1 MKKFIYPVLSIC
13 ILLLTLPALAQQ
25 PAGPVI
31 SGTVTEGAQ
40 PLIGVSVF
48 EKDNPS
54 NGVATDEKGRY
65 SLTLKGKMRIL
76 VFSYVG
82 YLKREIPAA
91 QASGTV
97 VLSPDVKGMEDV
109 VVIGYA
115 TPKKPTVTGAVS
127 SISGAQIRQ
136 SPSASL
142 QNALAGR
149 LPGLFTQQRGGQP
162 GKDGAVFSIRGNSSY
177 NTTDNNSANNPL
189 IIVDDIEFSYEQV
202 SQLDPNEIESIS
214 ILKDAST
221 TAVYGIRGANGVM
234 VITTRRGKSGRPML
248 TVRNETGALTPTR
261 PPRMNDGYTTLR
273 LLRESETTS
282 LRDPAVNY
290 PQFFANNN
298 LDYYKDNSDP
308 YMHPYVDWWDVLM
321 KDYSMQNR
329 TNFDISGGSNQIKYF
344 ISLGYLTQGGI
355 FQNFSKN
362 EGYNGN
368 HFYNRY
374 NFRSNIDIDPTKDL
388 HIRVDLSGR
397 FGTINEPN
405 DKAFTGGG
413 TTFQYLW
420 NGELSSFGYPVY
432 NQDGSF
438 GGVLNSG
445 GTKLNPVAVLQYSGY
460 KRSFENNFNVV
471 TSANQKLDFITKGL
485 SANLLVS
492 LASDYSFERSLTRA
506 NNEILTYY
514 YDQVDQSYK
523 PVVNNLYRMGRLS
536 AGGGYRGSARK
547 LNLQATLNYARSF
560 NKHNVSG
567 LVLFNQIT
575 NTSNTFSSPD
585 VVAGIP
591 NNFRGFT
598 GRISYNY
605 NTKYLVDFNAGY
617 NGSDRFAS
625 GKKYGLFPAIGL
637 GWNISEEKFFKENI
651 TFIDA
656 FKIRGSYGLVGSDKI
671 GAYKYLYEQIYNT
684 GKGYNFGENSTN
696 IGGIVEGDLGNNQ
709 VTWEKE
715 RKTDIGVD
723 IKMFNGK
730 IGIVAD
736 YFDNYRYDILSTRG
750 TVPLAIGV
758 GLPPMNIGRV
768 SNKGYEVEVEY
779 NNRSHKLQYFVKG
792 QVSFAKNKILYMD
805 EANARYPWMAQT
817 GKSIGQAF
825 GYKYIGMFEDIEDLY
840 KSPKLVT
847 SVPMQNL
854 FPGAL
859 KFADLNGDGIIDDN
873 DKQAMGVNLPRY
885 TAGFSFG
892 FSYKGF
898 DFSTLF
904 QGAFDYMINISRGSL
919 AYSRPERQSVPF
931 NLGRWTPWGTD
942 AVYPALNDKNASSQP
957 STFWYRKGDYVRWK
971 NVELGYSVPA
981 SLLKR
986 KLLKSIRIYANGYNM
1001 ALVYTG
1007 LPVAIDP
1014 ESAMSSS
1021 IGEYPQQRI
1030 YNVGVQVGL

>member
-1 MKKFIYPVLSIC
+1 MKKFIYPVLCIC
-13 ILLLTLPALAQQ
+13 LLMLAMPALAQNS
-25 PAGPVI
+25 V
-31 SGTVTEGAQ
+31 SGVVTEGAQ
-40 PLIGVSVF
+40 PLIGVSIF
-48 EKDNPS
+48 EKDLPS
-54 NGVATDEKGRY
+54 NGVATDEKGRFT
-65 SLTLKGKMRIL
+65 LNLKGKSHIL
-76 VFSYVG
+76 IFSYVG

-91 QASGTV
+91 QAKGTV

-177 NTTDNNSANNPL
+177 NTSDGNSANNPL

-202 SQLDPNEIESIS
+202 AQLDPNEIESIS

-234 VITTRRGKSGRPML
+234 VISTRRGKSGKPML

-261 PPRMNDGYTTLR
+261 PPKMNDGYTTLS
-273 LLRESETTS
+273 LLREYETLG
-282 LRDPAVNY
+282 LRDPAVKY
-290 PQFFANNN
+290 PQFFANDN
-298 LDYYKDNSDP
+298 LEYYKDNSDP
-308 YMHPYVDWWDVLM
+308 YLHPYVNWWDVLM
-321 KDYSMQNR
+321 KDYSLQNR
-329 TNFDISGGSNQIKYF
+329 TNFDISGGSDQIKYF

-355 FQNFSKN
+355 FKNFSKG
-362 EGYNGN
+362 EGYNSN

-397 FGTINEPN
+397 FGTTNEPN
-405 DKAFTGGG
+405 DKAFNGGG
-413 TTFQYLW
+413 TTFQYMW

-432 NQDGSF
+432 NENGTFGSSL
-438 GGVLNSG
+438 GAANST
-445 GTKLNPVAVLQYSGY
+445 GTKMNPVAVLKYSGY
-460 KRSFENNFNVV
+460 KRSYENNFNVV
-471 TSANQKLDFITKGL
+471 ASAVQKLDKVTKGL

-492 LASDYSFERSLTRA
+492 LASDYSFEKSLTRA

-514 YDQVDQSYK
+514 YDAVAEAYK
-523 PVVNNLYRMGRLS
+523 PTVNNLYRMGRLS

-547 LNLQATLNYARSF
+547 LNLQGSLNYARSF
-560 NKHNVSG
+560 GDHNITA
-567 LVLFNQIT
+567 LALFNQIT
-575 NTSNTFSSPD
+575 NTTNSWNGSD
-585 VVAGIP
+585 AVDAGIP

-598 GRISYNY
+598 GRIGYNY
-605 NTKYLVDFNAGY
+605 KLKYLLDVNAGY
-617 NGSDRFAS
+617 NGSDRFAG
-625 GKKYGLFPAIGL
+625 GKKYGLFPAIGV
-637 GWNISEEKFFKENI
+637 GWNISEEPFFKENI
-651 TFIDA
+651 PFIDA
-656 FKIRGSYGLVGSDKI
+656 FKIRGSYGLVGSDKV
-671 GAYKYLYEQIYNT
+671 GAYKYLYEQIYKD

-696 IGGIVEGDLGNNQ
+696 ASGIVEGDLGNDE

-723 IKMFNGK
+723 IKLLNGK

-750 TVPLAIGV
+750 TVPLPIGI
-758 GLPPMNIGRV
+758 GLPPMNLGRV
-768 SNKGYEVEVEY
+768 SNKGYEVEIEY
-779 NNRSHKLQYFVKG
+779 NNRSHKVQYFMRG

-805 EANARYPWMAQT
+805 EANAKYPWMAQT
-817 GKSIGQAF
+817 GKSIGQQF

-847 SVPMQNL
+847 SIPQQNL

-859 KFADLNGDGIIDDN
+859 KFADLNGDGIIDEN
-873 DKQAMGVNLPRY
+873 DKMGMGVNLPRY
-885 TAGFSFG
+885 ITGFSFG

-904 QGAFDYMINISRGSL
+904 QGSFDYVINIQRGSL
-919 AYSRPERQSVPF
+919 AYSRPERQSTPF
-931 NLGRWTPWGTD
+931 NLGRWTPWSTD
-942 AVYPALNDKNASSQP
+942 ASYPSIGDGQGSPQT
-957 STFWYRKGDYVRWK
+957 STYWFRRGDYVRWK
-971 NVELGYSVPA
+971 NVEFGYAVPA
-981 SLLKR
+981 SLLKH
-986 KLLKSIRIYANGYNM
+986 KLIKSIRIYGNGYNM
-1001 ALVYTG
+1001 ALVYNK

-1014 ESAMSSS
+1014 ESAVTSS

-1030 YNVGVQVGL
+1030 YNLGIQVGL